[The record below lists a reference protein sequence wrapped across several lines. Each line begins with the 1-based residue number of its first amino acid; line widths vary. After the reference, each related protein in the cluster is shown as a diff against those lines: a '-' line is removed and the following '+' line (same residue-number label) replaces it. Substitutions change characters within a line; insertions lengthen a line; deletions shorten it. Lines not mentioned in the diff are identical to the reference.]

1 MKRSAQGTFWNNI
14 TPAFL
19 HCAAILFLTEMARSA
34 FLISFLPAYAKER
47 HITLAAVGVAIS
59 VHYLADTLIKVVAGY
74 VLDRFP
80 ARLILNIF
88 LLLGLLGLL
97 VSYGVSAPWAIILGA
112 GLIGI
117 GVSPVWLLCL
127 SEIREDSRGS
137 QMGSVY
143 TIWLAS
149 LGLGPVAV
157 NFLIDR
163 SYTLSFWLLAGLW
176 CAGWLLAAFKGVDF
190 HYRNLT
196 EVIPFKQQM
205 RQMRQKLAQMKP
217 LVPGMI
223 VQTLA
228 AGLLVPIL
236 PSFASEYLGLDYS
249 RYSIVLMAGGLMTVL
264 LLIPM
269 GRLAD
274 KWGHKWLLI
283 TGFGALAACLGL
295 LIYSRQIFSTMLLAV
310 CLGAAYAAVL
320 PAWNAILS
328 YYVPAE
334 QKATGWG
341 VLSGIEGIGVIL
353 GPILGGWMAESFD
366 ETVTVGISALLLFFI
381 MLFYWIRPVRQHRG
395 GQGQSLGQRR

>member
-1 MKRSAQGTFWNNI
+1 MKSTRRWISSHHL

-19 HCAAILFLTEMARSA
+19 HCAAILFFTEIARSA

-47 HITLAAVGVAIS
+47 QITLAAVGLAIS
-59 VHYLADTLIKVVAGY
+59 VHYLADTLIKVLTGY

-80 ARLILNIF
+80 ARVILNIF
-88 LLLGLLGLL
+88 LLLGLLGLF
-97 VSYGVSAPWAIILGA
+97 VSYGVHAPWAIVLGA

-127 SEIREDSRGS
+127 SEIREDRRGS
-137 QMGSVY
+137 QMGSIY
-143 TIWLAS
+143 TIWLVS
-149 LGLGPVAV
+149 LGLGPVGV

-163 SYTLSFWLLAGLW
+163 SYVLSFWLLAGCW
-176 CAGWLLAAFKGVDF
+176 AAGWLLAALKRMDF
-190 HYRNLT
+190 SSRRLLEST
-196 EVIPFKQQM
+196 VPFKQQI
-205 RQMRQKLAQMKP
+205 REIGSKLAQMKP

-228 AGLLVPIL
+228 AGLLVPVL
-236 PSFASEYLGLDYS
+236 PSFASEYLALDYS
-249 RYSIVLMAGGLMTVL
+249 DYSIVLMAGGCMTVL
-264 LLIPM
+264 LLVPM

-274 KWGHKWLLI
+274 KWGYKWLLI
-283 TGFGALAACLGL
+283 AGFGALAACLGL

-328 YYVPAE
+328 HYVPAE

-366 ETVTVGISALLLFFI
+366 VTVTVGISSLLLFGI
-381 MLFYWIRPVRQHRG
+381 MLFYWIRPVRQHQRG
-395 GQGQSLGQRR
+395 QYRQRS

>member
-1 MKRSAQGTFWNNI
+1 MKRSAHSAWRSQFS
-14 TPAFL
+14 PSFL
-19 HCAAILFLTEMARSA
+19 HRSAILFLTEMARSA
-34 FLISFLPAYAKER
+34 FLISFLPAFAKER
-47 HITLAAVGVAIS
+47 HITLAAVGIAIS

-80 ARLILNIF
+80 ARLILNLF

-97 VSYGVSAPWAIILGA
+97 VSYGVSAPWAIVLGA

-127 SEIREDSRGS
+127 SQIQEDSRGS

-143 TIWLAS
+143 TIWLVS

-163 SYTLSFWLLAGLW
+163 SYELSFWLLAGLW
-176 CAGWLLAAFKGVDF
+176 CAGWLLAAVIKVEFPSASQIAA
-190 HYRNLT
+190 
-196 EVIPFKQQM
+196 IPFRQQM
-205 RQMRQKLAQMKP
+205 REMKNKLTQMKP

-223 VQTLA
+223 VQTMA
-228 AGLLVPIL
+228 AGLLVPVL
-236 PSFASEYLGLDYS
+236 PSFASEYLALDYS
-249 RYSIVLMAGGLMTVL
+249 GYSIVLMAGGAMTVL

-283 TGFGALAACLGL
+283 VGFGALAACLGL
-295 LIYSRQIFSTMLLAV
+295 LIYSRQMFSTMLLAV

-328 YYVPAE
+328 YFVPAE

-341 VLSGIEGIGVIL
+341 VLSGIEGIGVII
-353 GPILGGWMAESFD
+353 GPMLGGWMAESFD
-366 ETVTVGISALLLFFI
+366 ATVTVGISAILLFAI
-381 MLFYWIRPVRQHRG
+381 MIFYWIRPVSSYKTA
-395 GQGQSLGQRR
+395 GQKAGQPH

>member
-1 MKRSAQGTFWNNI
+1 MKRTARWISGNHL

-19 HCAAILFLTEMARSA
+19 HCAAILFMTEIARSA

-59 VHYLADTLIKVVAGY
+59 VHYLADTLIKVLAGY

-88 LLLGLLGLL
+88 LLLGLLGLF
-97 VSYGVSAPWAIILGA
+97 VSYGVSAPWAIVLGA

-137 QMGSVY
+137 QMGSIY
-143 TIWLAS
+143 TIWLVS

-157 NFLIDR
+157 NFLMDR
-163 SYTLSFWLLAGLW
+163 SYTLSFWLLTGCW
-176 CAGWLLAAFKGVDF
+176 TAGWLLAALKRMDF
-190 HYRNLT
+190 SSRRLLGDT
-196 EVIPFKQQM
+196 VPFKQQM
-205 RQMRQKLAQMKP
+205 RQIGSKLTQMKP

-228 AGLLVPIL
+228 AGLLVPVL
-236 PSFASEYLGLDYS
+236 PSFASEYLALDYS
-249 RYSIVLMAGGLMTVL
+249 GYSIVLMAGGCMTVL

-283 TGFGALAACLGL
+283 AGFGVLAACLGL
-295 LIYSRQIFSTMLLAV
+295 LIYSRQMFSTMLLAV

-328 YYVPAE
+328 HFVPDE

-366 ETVTVGISALLLFFI
+366 VTVTVGISAMLLFGI
-381 MLFYWIRPVRQHRG
+381 MLFYWIRPVRQHPPA
-395 GQGQSLGQRR
+395 QQRQHG